1 MAENGT
7 QIEGMVK
14 KGTKEMHGVIRT
26 IDMKTKDNETEP
38 GIWARVNYS
47 TYLNGD

>member
-1 MAENGT
+1 MAEDGT

-26 IDMKTKDNETEP
+26 IDMFAKGNETEP
-38 GIWARVNYS
+38 GIWPRVNYS
-47 TYLNGD
+47 TYRNGD